1 MSLAEKLYN
10 PKNKIVV
17 ALDGPSAS
25 GKGAIGTLMAKGFSL
40 FYAQSSLVYR
50 GLAYIC
56 LQKNISPEDE
66 EAVISISETVDI
78 LAAIEGVD
86 LNTEIIG
93 NFASKISVYKKVRAR
108 LTDYLKKL
116 VKNTPRIIMEGRD
129 IGTVVAP
136 EADLKIFI
144 SADVEVRA
152 ERRYKQLRLE
162 GKNCMLS
169 DILDLLKER
178 DARDIS
184 RDTAPLKAASDA
196 LTIDTSNLLPEEI
209 IQNIKN
215 FVGK

>member
-25 GKGAIGTLMAKGFSL
+25 GKGTIGALMAKEFAL
-40 FYAQSSLVYR
+40 VYAQSSLVYR

-66 EAVISISETVDI
+66 EMVISISETVDI

-108 LTDYLKKL
+108 LTDYLKRL

-162 GKNCMLS
+162 GKDCMLS

-178 DARDIS
+178 DARDSS
-184 RDTAPLKAASDA
+184 RDAAPLMAASDA
-196 LTIDTSNLLPEEI
+196 LTIDTSDLSPEEI